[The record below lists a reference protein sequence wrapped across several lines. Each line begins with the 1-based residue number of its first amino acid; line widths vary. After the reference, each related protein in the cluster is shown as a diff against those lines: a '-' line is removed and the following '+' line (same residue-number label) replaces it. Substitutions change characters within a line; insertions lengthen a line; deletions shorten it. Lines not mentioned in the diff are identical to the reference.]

1 MYANRTIRDHFTFR
15 VILQGMSHPGKI
27 YPLSGLPT
35 PSSDTGTSS
44 RRYPGKKA
52 PLPNLPGAESAVIQ
66 ILGCLM
72 DNEVSFAVIGDR
84 DMETVLAR
92 HTDSRSVSAEDA
104 DFVIVR
110 NGTTRGKL
118 AGFKRGS
125 LEYPDT
131 GATILYLVEA
141 LSEATGEVVLSGPG
155 VNGTASLRITGL
167 DPGELQLLREV
178 NREFPL
184 GVDVIFLDQSGNIAC
199 IPRSSQ
205 IGVS

>member
-1 MYANRTIRDHFTFR
+1 MYANKTIRDHFTFR

-44 RRYPGKKA
+44 RRYPGKTS
-52 PLPNLPGAESAVIQ
+52 LLSNLSGAGSAVIE

-72 DNEVSFAVIGDR
+72 DNEVNFAIIGDN
-84 DMETVLAR
+84 DMETVIAR
-92 HTDSRSVSAEDA
+92 HTESRPVSAEDA
-104 DFVIVR
+104 DYIIVR

-141 LSEATGEVVLSGPG
+141 LSEARGEIVLSGPG
-155 VNGTASLRITGL
+155 VNGTVSLRITGL
-167 DPGELQLLREV
+167 DPSELQLLMEV

-184 GVDVIFLDQSGNIAC
+184 GVDAMFLDQGGNIAC
-199 IPRSSQ
+199 IPRSSR
-205 IGVS
+205 IGVN

>member
-27 YPLSGLPT
+27 YALTGLPT

-52 PLPNLPGAESAVIQ
+52 PLPNLPGAGSAVIE

-84 DMETVLAR
+84 DMETVIVR
-92 HTDSRSVSAEDA
+92 HTDSRPVSFEDA
-104 DFVIVR
+104 DYIIVR

-131 GATILYLVEA
+131 GATIFYLVEA
-141 LSEATGEVVLSGPG
+141 LSEATGVVLSGPG
-155 VNGTASLRITGL
+155 VNGTVSLRITGL
-167 DPGELQLLREV
+167 DPSELQLLKQV
-178 NREFPL
+178 NSEFPL
-184 GVDVIFLDQSGNIAC
+184 GVDAIFLDQGGHIAC
-199 IPRSSQ
+199 IPRSSR
-205 IGVS
+205 IGVN